1 MTILAFIGFGEVGQT
16 FARALLANG
25 GVEIATYDLLFD
37 RPQVRSERVA
47 RAQAIGVRVG
57 ADAADASR
65 DATVVFSAV
74 TAAAAGE
81 VARTAARYLRPGQI
95 LLDVNSASPRTKQTA
110 AELVEASGA
119 DYVEGAVM
127 AAVAGPGLKVPILA
141 GGRAAT
147 RAADMLNSLGM
158 NLTPVADE
166 VGRASATKLA
176 RSIVMKGIEA
186 ALIQSIEAARRWNVE
201 REVLHSLQHTYP
213 GMAWATLVQS
223 CAERVAKHG
232 KRRAEEMLEAGEMLR
247 ELGLDPGLCRAIAAA
262 QAQGAKP

>member
-1 MTILAFIGFGEVGQT
+1 M
-16 FARALLANG
+16 
-25 GVEIATYDLLFD
+25 
-37 RPQVRSERVA
+37 
-47 RAQAIGVRVG
+47 GVRGRRRRGCQPRCDSGVLG
-57 ADAADASR
+57 GDGG
-65 DATVVFSAV
+65 
-74 TAAAAGE
+74 AAGE
-81 VARTAARYLRPGQI
+81 VARAAARYLRPGQI

-147 RAADMLNSLGM
+147 RAADMLNGLGM
-158 NLTPVADE
+158 NMTPVAHE

-186 ALIQSIEAARRWNVE
+186 ALIQSIEAARCWNVE

-213 GMAWATLVQS
+213 AMSWATLVQS
-223 CAERVAKHG
+223 CSSAWPSTGNAARRRCSRPARCCASWGSIPGCVARSPRRRHRAPSHDVRAPRHG
-232 KRRAEEMLEAGEMLR
+232 R
-247 ELGLDPGLCRAIAAA
+247 
-262 QAQGAKP
+262 Q